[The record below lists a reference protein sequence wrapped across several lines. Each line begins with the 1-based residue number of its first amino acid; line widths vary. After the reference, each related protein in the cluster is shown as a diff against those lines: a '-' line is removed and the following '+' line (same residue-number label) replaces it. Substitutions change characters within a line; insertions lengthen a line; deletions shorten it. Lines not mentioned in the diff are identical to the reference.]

1 MMKHQ
6 RLQSCDFGTIKH
18 VGTSIQEWSRENY
31 VILLAVKVP
40 QTNFF
45 FFNAIKYLPDCYLFC
60 SDQERYPIFTSFVLN
75 INEICVFSFMCIL
88 LESLLY
94 FLSLPLTSL
103 RRTQRR

>member
-18 VGTSIQEWSRENY
+18 VGTSIQECSRENY

-45 FFNAIKYLPDCYLFC
+45 LMLWSTYLTATFSAVTRRD
-60 SDQERYPIFTSFVLN
+60 SIFTSFVLN
-75 INEICVFSFMCIL
+75 IKVEIVSFCSCVFC
-88 LESLLY
+88 
-94 FLSLPLTSL
+94 
-103 RRTQRR
+103 